1 MMINSSW
8 IGYPGP
14 SLFEYLL
21 VFAILFLA
29 GSAWPMCLNW
39 YIGFIMGREGNSH
52 E

>member
-1 MMINSSW
+1 MFDRSW

-29 GSAWPMCLNW
+29 GNAWTICFNW
-39 YIGFIMGREGNSH
+39 YIDFLMGRKEKIH

>member
-1 MMINSSW
+1 MFDRSW
-8 IGYPGP
+8 INYSGP

-29 GSAWPMCLNW
+29 GSAWTMCFNW
-39 YIGFIMGREGNSH
+39 YIGFLMGRKENIH